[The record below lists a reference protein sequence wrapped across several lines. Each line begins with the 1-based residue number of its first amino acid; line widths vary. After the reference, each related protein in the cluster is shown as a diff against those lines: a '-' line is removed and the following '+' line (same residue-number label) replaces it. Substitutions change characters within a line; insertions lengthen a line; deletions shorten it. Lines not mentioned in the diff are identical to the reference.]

1 VPATNDVQGLYT
13 RRGHA
18 YVSYVQAF
26 RHRQGLAA
34 VLASSTALGL
44 DQRILDAGCG
54 TGLSILAMIEALHRR
69 GFRHR
74 SIDAFDLTPAM
85 LERCKATLEAN
96 GVPRVELRQADV
108 LHLDEQLPAGWTGY
122 DLIVCASMLEYV
134 PPHLLSKALAGLGER
149 LAPGG
154 RLVVVITRKLFY
166 FTRWIWRCEG
176 YGAGEIRAVMA
187 KAGLSRGVL
196 RYYPA
201 TYGWL
206 NVGNHV
212 IEAKATTRNHA

>member
-1 VPATNDVQGLYT
+1 MPATNDVQGLYT

-34 VLASSTALGL
+34 ILASSTALGP

-54 TGLSILAMIEALHRR
+54 TGLSILAMIEALRRR

-74 SIDAFDLTPAM
+74 SIEAFDLTPAM
-85 LERCKATLEAN
+85 LEYCKAALETT
-96 GVPRVELRQADV
+96 GVHRVELRQADV
-108 LHLDEQLPAGWTGY
+108 LRLDDQLPAAWTGY

-134 PPHLLSKALAGLGER
+134 PSHLLSTALAALSER

-154 RLVVVITRKLFY
+154 RLLVVLTRRLFY
-166 FTRWIWRCEG
+166 ITRWIWSCEG
-176 YGAGEIRAVMA
+176 YSARDIRP
-187 KAGLSRGVL
+187 L
-196 RYYPA
+196 
-201 TYGWL
+201 
-206 NVGNHV
+206 
-212 IEAKATTRNHA
+212 